1 MGTSTSM
8 AQLGAKLTLAGDNVR
23 EARKAS
29 FRTAEKRMQPRFRDE
44 ARAAAGGDRRL
55 SHHRSKA
62 PLDADFKVT
71 DSEYTSI
78 LYINPTGPWGIRDN
92 TDVGGKTGGHGIRP
106 RRARFLKFM
115 GSDGSMVYRRYVYHP
130 GSARAPYWD
139 RARRESFQYIQKR
152 IPEETIRA
160 IEAALSGSGFRG
172 RS

>member
-8 AQLGAKLTLAGDNVR
+8 AQLGGKLTMAGENVR

-29 FRTAEKRMQPRFRDE
+29 FRTAERRMKPRFRDE

-71 DSEYTSI
+71 DGEFTSLLFI
-78 LYINPTGPWGIRDN
+78 RPTGPWGIRDN
-92 TDVGGKTGGHGIRP
+92 TDVGGKTASHGIRP
-106 RRARFLKFM
+106 RRAMFLRFM
-115 GSDGSMVYRRYVYHP
+115 GSDGTMVYRRFVFHP
-130 GSARAPYWD
+130 GSARQAFWD
-139 RARRESFQYIQKR
+139 RARRESFEYIQKR

-160 IEAALSGSGFRG
+160 IEAALSGSGYRG